1 MSNYYAIA
9 TTFIPGAKVR
19 SDEVNAELAGI
30 SAGFD
35 LLPTDA
41 NAIVEGKAYRGT
53 EGGSGNSYTITMDD
67 TRTAYADGDRVSFK
81 ATHTNTGV
89 ASLKLDALS
98 LISLVTADGSA
109 CVAGDILSGR
119 WYEAVYIAASNH
131 FQLLSLNAELLT
143 SASTQVGYAQEWA
156 TKAEDS
162 LISVAAGGDGATDYS
177 ALHWATNADVLSTNA
192 DVVTTTQDAL
202 DTAADV
208 VLTNADVVTT
218 AASAA
223 AALVSENNADGYA
236 TAASADAVAT
246 AADLVQT
253 NLDQISCAADA
264 VSTAADAVDTAADVV
279 LTAADV
285 TYADEW
291 ATKAED
297 SLVSVAAGGDG
308 STDYS
313 ALHWAAKAAASA
325 ATINLPAIIGGDA
338 DKILEVNAGETGYE
352 LTARQATD
360 AATGFVELA
369 TPAEVVTGTDS
380 DRAVTP
386 AGLAGKT
393 ASETEV
399 GIIEIATAAE
409 VAAVTSNTLAVTPL
423 GLLSQPAAG
432 VANKGIIEIAIGS
445 EITTGT
451 DATRAVA
458 PAYLE
463 DHCGAVVASYI
474 TSNQTSSNNTL
485 TDTSM
490 ACQLNR
496 TGKYKV
502 DIFFGC
508 DMSAATG
515 TSFGLNLSATTGTA
529 PSNGITAWK
538 IYSANADQIEQ
549 IVRDTGAH
557 LTNSYT

>member
-19 SDEVNAELAGI
+19 SDEVNAELTGI

-177 ALHWATNADVLSTNA
+177 ALHWAAKAAADVVLTNADVLSTNADVVLTNADVLSTNA

-338 DKILEVNAGETGYE
+338 
-352 LTARQATD
+352 
-360 AATGFVELA
+360 
-369 TPAEVVTGTDS
+369 
-380 DRAVTP
+380 
-386 AGLAGKT
+386 
-393 ASETEV
+393 
-399 GIIEIATAAE
+399 
-409 VAAVTSNTLAVTPL
+409 
-423 GLLSQPAAG
+423 
-432 VANKGIIEIAIGS
+432 GS
-445 EITTGT
+445 E
-451 DATRAVA
+451 R
-458 PAYLE
+458 
-463 DHCGAVVASYI
+463 
-474 TSNQTSSNNTL
+474 
-485 TDTSM
+485 
-490 ACQLNR
+490 R
-496 TGKYKV
+496 
-502 DIFFGC
+502 
-508 DMSAATG
+508 
-515 TSFGLNLSATTGTA
+515 
-529 PSNGITAWK
+529 
-538 IYSANADQIEQ
+538 
-549 IVRDTGAH
+549 RDR
-557 LTNSYT
+557 L